1 MKLSEITQKPQ
12 LIEVLIDDEETVK
25 EFGEALT
32 FHTWDRQP
40 MDVFIK
46 LANLASNIENQ
57 NPNIGDMIGVAKSLI
72 LDEKGKEI
80 IKDGTMMPTN
90 ILIKVVQKVTESLG
104 K

>member
-12 LIEVLIDDEETVK
+12 LIEVLIDDKDTIK
-25 EFGEALT
+25 EYGEALS

-46 LANLASNIENQ
+46 LANLASNIENK
-57 NPNIGDMIGVAKSLI
+57 NPNIGDMIDVVRDLI
-72 LDEKGKEI
+72 VDEKGKPLLT
-80 IKDGTMMPTN
+80 DNNAMPTN
-90 ILIKVVQKVTESLG
+90 ILVKVIQKVTESLG

>member
-12 LIEVLIDDEETVK
+12 LIEVLIDDKDTIK
-25 EFGEALT
+25 EYGEALS

-46 LANLASNIENQ
+46 LANLASNIENK
-57 NPNIGDMIGVAKSLI
+57 NPNIGDMIDVVRDLI
-72 LDEKGKEI
+72 VDEKGKPLLT
-80 IKDGTMMPTN
+80 DNNAMPTN
-90 ILIKVVQKVTESLG
+90 ILIKVIQKVTESLG

>member
-12 LIEVLIDDEETVK
+12 LIEVLIDDKETIK
-25 EFGEALT
+25 EYGEALS

-46 LANLASNIENQ
+46 LANLASNIENK
-57 NPNIGDMIGVAKSLI
+57 NPNIGDMIDVVRDLI
-72 LDEKGKEI
+72 VDEKGKPLLT
-80 IKDGTMMPTN
+80 DNNAMPTN
-90 ILIKVVQKVTESLG
+90 ILVKVIQKVTESLG

>member
-12 LIEVLIDDEETVK
+12 LIEVLIDDADTIK
-25 EFGEALT
+25 EYGEALS

-46 LANLASNIENQ
+46 LANLSSNIENK
-57 NPNIGDMIGVAKSLI
+57 NPNIGDMIDVVRDLI
-72 LDEKGKEI
+72 VDEKGI
-80 IKDGTMMPTN
+80 PLLTDNNAMPTN
-90 ILIKVVQKVTESLG
+90 ILIKVIQKVTESLG

>member
-12 LIEVLIDDEETVK
+12 LIEVLIDDKDTIK
-25 EFGEALT
+25 EYGEALS

-46 LANLASNIENQ
+46 LANLASNIENK
-57 NPNIGDMIGVAKSLI
+57 NPNIGDIIDVVRDLI
-72 LDEKGKEI
+72 VDEKGKPLLT
-80 IKDGTMMPTN
+80 DNNAMPTN
-90 ILIKVVQKVTESLG
+90 ILIKVIQKVTESLG

>member
-1 MKLSEITQKPQ
+1 
-12 LIEVLIDDEETVK
+12 
-25 EFGEALT
+25 
-32 FHTWDRQP
+32 
-40 MDVFIK
+40 
-46 LANLASNIENQ
+46 
-57 NPNIGDMIGVAKSLI
+57 MIGVAKSLI